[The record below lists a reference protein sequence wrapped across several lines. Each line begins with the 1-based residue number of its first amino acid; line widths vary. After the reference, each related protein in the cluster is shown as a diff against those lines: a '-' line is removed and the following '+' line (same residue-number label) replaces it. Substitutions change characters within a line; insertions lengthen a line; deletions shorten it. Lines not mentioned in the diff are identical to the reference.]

1 MVCTVDLRR
10 YGSFSET
17 VLSGWG
23 STGNEDYAARVQVGW
38 LSGDPYENGDGLRMT
53 EMAAGKSAYL
63 PEVLDAKAYEA
74 WHAGLE
80 FRWRLKDS
88 IQMVA
93 NALRREDTSVLFL
106 GLKMDAD
113 HTRTDQFGLRF
124 EDEASPGYFDQW
136 AVDFYYNETDHL
148 MSDRRRM
155 TSLMGPGGRGWF
167 MVTDARSSNFG
178 MTFDAE
184 FETNEYGHWEVGAE
198 FDRRL
203 WDSDNVIG
211 PNQNEMLPDTMLDTL
226 GAYAEGRFK
235 LSDTRLLELGM
246 RLDRFAA
253 ETNGDTTFLQS
264 LQGSDRN
271 REYIEP
277 GAFISLRQELGEHS
291 GVFLGLGSIA
301 RSPNPQEL
309 YIQVDKPM
317 AKPDWVGN
325 PDLDA
330 PRSTELTAGWEF
342 ARDDLFLRARVF
354 HAWLDDYIYPV
365 KVTTPSA
372 FQSYDN
378 IDARLYGVELKSEY
392 SLAEHWS
399 LGLALAWQQGE
410 KRSRPNASTNDVL
423 AEIPPLRVQGS
434 LNYVDSNTELSLEA
448 RASAGQGRTDRD
460 LFEQDMAAGLHSRF
474 VAVSNS
480 MIIGR

>member
-1 MVCTVDLRR
+1 MSILE
-10 YGSFSET
+10 SF
-17 VLSGWG
+17 L
-23 STGNEDYAARVQVGW
+23 
-38 LSGDPYENGDGLRMT
+38 
-53 EMAAGKSAYL
+53 
-63 PEVLDAKAYEA
+63 
-74 WHAGLE
+74 
-80 FRWRLKDS
+80 
-88 IQMVA
+88 
-93 NALRREDTSVLFL
+93 
-106 GLKMDAD
+106 
-113 HTRTDQFGLRF
+113 
-124 EDEASPGYFDQW
+124 AS
-136 AVDFYYNETDHL
+136 
-148 MSDRRRM
+148 
-155 TSLMGPGGRGWF
+155 
-167 MVTDARSSNFG
+167 
-178 MTFDAE
+178 
-184 FETNEYGHWEVGAE
+184 
-198 FDRRL
+198 
-203 WDSDNVIG
+203 
-211 PNQNEMLPDTMLDTL
+211 
-226 GAYAEGRFK
+226 
-235 LSDTRLLELGM
+235 
-246 RLDRFAA
+246 
-253 ETNGDTTFLQS
+253 
-264 LQGSDRN
+264 
-271 REYIEP
+271 
-277 GAFISLRQELGEHS
+277 
-291 GVFLGLGSIA
+291 GSIA

-378 IDARLYGVELKSEY
+378 IDPRLYGVELKSEY

-460 LFEQDMAAGLHSRF
+460 LFEQDMGSWFTLSIRGRQQLNDHWALSLAVENLLDVTYALHNSQVRNPF
-474 VAVSNS
+474 SAFTVVDEPGRVLKVSLS
-480 MIIGR
+480 YEF